1 MGDPVTRVRPPQHVV
16 PHDPVPA
23 DRPPLVMPPDPLPPP
38 RPPQP
43 PPPDPVPRPNPVPVD
58 PPPPPPP
65 PVADPLPSPKHGKL
79 AVIDQWR
86 DTSVRGARRSEDMP
100 LFAPPQVSLE
110 ARRVGPAVQVRLLGG
125 EDAMSIRWEGVEGT
139 TLETREVSWTP
150 TGPFDQLRVAVRT
163 RGGVAITSLRARM
176 V

>member
-1 MGDPVTRVRPPQHVV
+1 
-16 PHDPVPA
+16 
-23 DRPPLVMPPDPLPPP
+23 MPPDPLPPP

-43 PPPDPVPRPNPVPVD
+43 PPPDPLPRPNPVPVD

-65 PVADPLPSPKHGKL
+65 PVVDPLPSPKRGKL

-86 DTSVRGARRSEDMP
+86 DTSVRGAQRSEDMP
-100 LFAPPQVSLE
+100 FSCPPQISLE
-110 ARRVGPAVQVRLLGG
+110 TRREGEQVRVRLVGG
-125 EDAMSIRWEGVEGT
+125 EEAMSIRWEGVEGT

-150 TGPFDQLRVAVRT
+150 SSPFDQLRVAVRT
-163 RGGVAITSLRARM
+163 RGGVAVTSVRARW